1 MSNGPGQFDI
11 FQQQQ
16 DIEALT
22 NLNTGVGGVGNTI
35 NNTNMSKEKSLY
47 GSPLQ
52 AGAMAAG
59 GIGQA
64 VGGVVDLVQGFQ
76 ARGTAEDA
84 LSDAQENLAKLMDS
98 QPSLSTPSEYYD
110 AVKNAYDQ
118 RLVQMR
124 TADINRSLATTA
136 QAAQQFGSRGL
147 GAVMQATTQAQDQM
161 RREAL
166 AQNQL
171 QTQALTNLASA
182 RERETQLRERRSTRD
197 IEYGYDAKALA
208 EAQLTQARQQI
219 GSGFANVAGGVAS
232 GALGIA
238 AMSGDKGLKVKK
250 TPGKFDHDTNEMY
263 VVDSDG
269 NPVGIALTGG
279 EYVIDPARA
288 KRLKNKSKDSSLK
301 GMKVLRREVEKMV
314 KDFEES

>member
-1 MSNGPGQFDI
+1 
-11 FQQQQ
+11 
-16 DIEALT
+16 
-22 NLNTGVGGVGNTI
+22 
-35 NNTNMSKEKSLY
+35 
-47 GSPLQ
+47 
-52 AGAMAAG
+52 
-59 GIGQA
+59 
-64 VGGVVDLVQGFQ
+64 
-76 ARGTAEDA
+76 
-84 LSDAQENLAKLMDS
+84 MDS

-161 RREAL
+161 RQEAL

-171 QTQALTNLASA
+171 QTQALTNLAAA
-182 RERETQLRERRSTRD
+182 RERETQLRERRSERD
-197 IEYGYDAKALA
+197 IEYGFDAQALA
-208 EAQLTQARQQI
+208 QAQLAQARQQI

-232 GALGIA
+232 GVIGIA
-238 AMSGDKGLKVKK
+238 SMSGDKGLKVKK

-301 GMKVLRREVEKMV
+301 GMKVLRREVRKMV